1 MTDMNVREFKVIT
14 TGKRLSKNLLWR
26 HTEGFVRDISS
37 YLPRYCVLSAHR
49 LSLREVQV
57 LSRYKAFAFDDIH
70 EPVGKVPCYENK
82 QDFSH
87 SSL

>member
-37 YLPRYCVLSAHR
+37 YLP
-49 LSLREVQV
+49 
-57 LSRYKAFAFDDIH
+57 
-70 EPVGKVPCYENK
+70 
-82 QDFSH
+82 
-87 SSL
+87 